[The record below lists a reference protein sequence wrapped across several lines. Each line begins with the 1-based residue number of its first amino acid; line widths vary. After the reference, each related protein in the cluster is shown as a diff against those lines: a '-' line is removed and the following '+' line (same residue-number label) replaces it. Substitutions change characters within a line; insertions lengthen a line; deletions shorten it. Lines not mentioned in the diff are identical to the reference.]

1 MDLTKEIAAA
11 GKKYQSD
18 ITNAERAA
26 KAQKIAV
33 DEAEKEYERR
43 QTELYDAQMAQ
54 YNARIAVVQKHIDKE
69 IMTMKPKFPYDPK
82 RVEELR
88 AILAKT
94 KDKEYQSYEK
104 RFEILKALRELQL
117 IVTVYPF
124 VQRISDLVTK
134 WTGKSLYHA
143 TDDRTKFYPFCWELV
158 DGKRDVLK
166 LYDRLDEKDHW
177 WLQHRPDVKYK
188 SIVFLNLDIN
198 RSGLRGLGT
207 INDFWEINC
216 ARMKIRPEFLIQ
228 GEPSKPLKYG
238 EQPERSGTFWENCA
252 KGIDVQNYINDVNR
266 LGWEAISV
274 NDRYYADTLPD
285 EVIASVIISGS
296 PSIFTVKEVAASMKY
311 LVDDPDSPYPYMHNK
326 MHVWLCVQSVINRL
340 LTAKH
345 NGIKDVRFDL
355 LKRRI
360 TWTKLTNRK
369 NKTPKK
375 EKQSLDVSRVKLA
388 KVAEYAFKH
397 IKGLESRLN
406 KE

>member
-43 QTELYDAQMAQ
+43 QTELYNAQMAQ

-69 IMTMKPKFPYDPK
+69 IMTMKQTFPYDPK

-207 INDFWEINC
+207 IHDFWEINC

>member
-1 MDLTKEIAAA
+1 MSLTTEIAAA

-43 QTELYDAQMAQ
+43 QTELYDAQMEH
-54 YNARIAVVQKHIDKE
+54 YNARLAVVQKYIDKE

-94 KDKEYQSYEK
+94 KEREYQSYEK

-117 IVTVYPF
+117 IVTAYPF
-124 VQRISDLVTK
+124 VQRVSDLVTK

-158 DGKRDVLK
+158 DGKRGVLK
-166 LYDRLDEKDHW
+166 LYDRLDDKEHW
-177 WLQHRPDVKYK
+177 WMQNRPEGKYK
-188 SIVFLNLDIN
+188 SIMFLNLDNN
-198 RSGLRGLGT
+198 RSGLGYLGT
-207 INDFWEINC
+207 IHDFWEIDC
-216 ARMKIRPEFLIQ
+216 ARLKIRPEFLIQ

-238 EQPERSGTFWENCA
+238 ETPERSGTFWENCA
-252 KGIDVQNYINDVNR
+252 KGVDVQNYVNDINS
-266 LGWEAISV
+266 LGWKAISS
-274 NDRYYADTLPD
+274 DRYYAETLPD
-285 EVIASVIISGS
+285 EVIASVIISGN
-296 PSIFTVKEVAASMKY
+296 PGIFTVKEVAASMKY
-311 LVDDPDSPYPYMHNK
+311 LVDEPDSKYPYMHNK
-326 MHVWLCVQSVINRL
+326 QHVGLCVQSVINRL

-345 NGIKDVRFDL
+345 NGIEDVRFDFL
-355 LKRRI
+355 NRRI
-360 TWTKLTNRK
+360 TWTKLTKRK
-369 NKTPKK
+369 NKPPKK

-397 IKGLESRLN
+397 IKGLESRL
-406 KE
+406 KQE

>member
-1 MDLTKEIAAA
+1 MSLTTEITEA

-26 KAQKIAV
+26 KVQKIVV

-43 QTELYDAQMAQ
+43 QTELYNAQMAH
-54 YNARIAVVQKHIDKE
+54 YNARLAVVQKYIDKE

-94 KDKEYQSYEK
+94 KEKEYQSYQK

-117 IVTVYPF
+117 IVTAYPF

-143 TDDRTKFYPFCWELV
+143 TDERTKFYPFCWELV
-158 DGKRDVLK
+158 DGKRGVLK
-166 LYDRLDEKDHW
+166 LYDRLDDKEHW
-177 WLQHRPDVKYK
+177 WMQNRPEGKYK
-188 SIVFLNLDIN
+188 SIMFLNLDNN
-198 RSGLRGLGT
+198 RSGLGYLGT
-207 INDFWEINC
+207 LHDFWEIDC
-216 ARMKIRPEFLIQ
+216 ARLKIRPEFLIQ

-238 EQPERSGTFWENCA
+238 EKPERSGTFWENCA
-252 KGIDVQNYINDVNR
+252 KGSDVQNYVNDVNR
-266 LGWEAISV
+266 LGWKAISS
-274 NDRYYADTLPD
+274 DRYYTEALPD
-285 EVIASVIISGS
+285 EIIASVIISGN
-296 PSIFTVKEVAASMKY
+296 PGIFTVKEVAASMKY
-311 LVDDPDSPYPYMHNK
+311 LVDEPDSQYPYMHNK
-326 MHVWLCVQSVINRL
+326 QHVVLYVQSVINRL

-345 NGIKDVRFDL
+345 NGIVDVRFDFL
-355 LKRRI
+355 NRCI
-360 TWTKLTNRK
+360 TWTKVTNR
-369 NKTPKK
+369 KK

-388 KVAEYAFKH
+388 RVAEYAFKH
-397 IKGLESRLN
+397 IKGLESPLK

>member
-1 MDLTKEIAAA
+1 MSLTTEIAAA

-33 DEAEKEYERR
+33 DEAMNEYERR
-43 QTELYDAQMAQ
+43 QTELYNAQMAH
-54 YNARIAVVQKHIDKE
+54 YNARLAVVQKYIDKE

-94 KDKEYQSYEK
+94 KEKEYQSYEK

-158 DGKRDVLK
+158 DGKRGVLK
-166 LYDRLDEKDHW
+166 LYDRLDDKEHW
-177 WLQHRPDVKYK
+177 WMQNRPEGKYK
-188 SIVFLNLDIN
+188 SIVFLNLDNN
-198 RSGLRGLGT
+198 RSGIGYLGT
-207 INDFWEINC
+207 LHDFWEIEC

-238 EQPERSGTFWENCA
+238 EKLERSGTFWENCA
-252 KGIDVQNYINDVNR
+252 KGVEVQNYIDDINS
-266 LGWEAISV
+266 LGWKAISS
-274 NDRYYADTLPD
+274 DRYYTEALPE
-285 EVIASVIISGS
+285 EVIASVIISGNPGS
-296 PSIFTVKEVAASMKY
+296 FTVKEVASSVKY
-311 LVDDPDSPYPYMHNK
+311 LLDEPDSQYPYMHNK
-326 MHVWLCVQSVINRL
+326 QHVGLCVQSVINRL

-345 NGIKDVRFDL
+345 NGIEDVRFDL
-355 LKRRI
+355 LKRSI
-360 TWTKLTNRK
+360 TWTKLTKRK
-369 NKTPKK
+369 NKPPKK

-388 KVAEYAFKH
+388 RVAEYAFKH
-397 IKGLESRLN
+397 IKGLESRL
-406 KE
+406 KQE

>member
-1 MDLTKEIAAA
+1 MSLTTEIAAA

-18 ITNAERAA
+18 ISNAERAA
-26 KAQKIAV
+26 KAQKIVV

-43 QTELYDAQMAQ
+43 QTELYNAQMAH
-54 YNARIAVVQKHIDKE
+54 YNARIAVVQKYIDKE

-94 KDKEYQSYEK
+94 KEKEYQSYEK

-117 IVTVYPF
+117 IVTAYPF

-158 DGKRDVLK
+158 DGKRGVLK
-166 LYDRLDEKDHW
+166 LYDHLDEKDHW
-177 WLQHRPDVKYK
+177 WMQNRPEGKYK
-188 SIVFLNLDIN
+188 SIMFLNLDNN
-198 RSGLRGLGT
+198 RSGLGYLGT
-207 INDFWEINC
+207 IHNFWEIDC
-216 ARMKIRPEFLIQ
+216 AKLKIRPEFLIQ
-228 GEPSKPLKYG
+228 GEPTRPLKYG
-238 EQPERSGTFWENCA
+238 EKPENSGTFWEDCA
-252 KGIDVQNYINDVNR
+252 KGVDVYSYVNDINR
-266 LGWEAISV
+266 LGWEAVSV
-274 NDRYYADTLPD
+274 NDQYYADTLPD
-285 EVIASVIISGS
+285 EVVASVIISGN
-296 PSIFTVKEVAASMKY
+296 PGIFTVKEVASSLKY
-311 LVDDPDSPYPYMHNK
+311 LVEDPESKYPYMHNK
-326 MHVWLCVQSVINRL
+326 EHVGLCVQSVINRL

-345 NGIKDVRFDL
+345 NGIEDVRFDL
-355 LKRRI
+355 LNRRI
-360 TWTKLTNRK
+360 TWTKLIKRK
-369 NKTPKK
+369 NKPPKK

-397 IKGLESRLN
+397 IKGLESKLN

>member
-360 TWTKLTNRK
+360 TWEKLANRK

>member
-43 QTELYDAQMAQ
+43 QTELYNAQMAQ

-69 IMTMKPKFPYDPK
+69 IMTMKPTFPYDPK

-360 TWTKLTNRK
+360 TWEKLANRK